1 MNGLERLRALGARL
15 ERLAAERVTVKV
27 DGKPLWRELLDIAG
41 QIECEQAEPGGGMR
55 PGLKVFGLD
64 FKELR
69 EGEEVWSTKLGKIVT
84 ISHVRPNGTVTL
96 YNHGCTP
103 FRSLDFTHE
112 VPPLDADGVEIRA
125 GDEMWDVD
133 GSGPFIVSGFVGEPL
148 AVIFEIAECNDL
160 PRKPSQLTHRAPV
173 LAADGRPLREKNIV
187 FDKDTGEKLGVDAVD
202 AGDATCRRLEHG
214 GAVVH
219 YNPRF
224 LVHERPDSWERWREE
239 WQWPPAKYCKLIL
252 GVEYDHYTQ
261 IDEAFDAQGE
271 DLERRAKKLA
281 GVE

>member
-1 MNGLERLRALGARL
+1 MNGLKRLWALGARL

-55 PGLKVFGLD
+55 PGLKVLGLD

-69 EGEEVWSTKLGKIVT
+69 EGEEVWSTKLGKLVT

-125 GDEMWDVD
+125 GD
-133 GSGPFIVSGFVGEPL
+133 
-148 AVIFEIAECNDL
+148 
-160 PRKPSQLTHRAPV
+160 V
-173 LAADGRPLREKNIV
+173 LYSTE
-187 FDKDTGEKLGVDAVD
+187 TGESVTVEAVEP
-202 AGDATCRRLEHG
+202 G
-214 GAVVH
+214 
-219 YNPRF
+219 NPWF
-224 LVHERPDSWERWREE
+224 ASTSGTLQHCSKFTHERPESECRDCAHWQKDPAADSM
-239 WQWPPAKYCKLIL
+239 
-252 GVEYDHYTQ
+252 GVCWFLYHEY
-261 IDEAFDAQGE
+261 EGE
-271 DLERRAKKLA
+271 DCYAARRGDCGACEEFVLCAENLA
-281 GVE
+281 GGDAS